1 VLLGLGKFL
10 NSNKNPDK
18 KFISNLN
25 SLLGF
30 KIKDTLLFKKAFTH
44 SSTNLKD
51 KHGSV
56 YNYERLEFLGDSIL
70 GTIISDH
77 IYSNYSNYDEGELT
91 KLRSK
96 IINRE
101 SLNKIGFSLKLN
113 ELVNSSIKVDRSSD
127 DINGNLLEALIGA
140 IYIEKGF
147 KICQNFVIKKIINN
161 INLNIINKSII
172 SFKASL
178 VEWSQKNKKKI
189 IFKTKINSKSNSKVG
204 FSSTLFVDN
213 KKIAFA
219 LDESKKKA
227 EEKVSKISYQI
238 LISLKR

>member
-1 VLLGLGKFL
+1 MLLGLGKFL